1 MNRNLPWSGKF
12 YRRMVATI
20 LQSQQGY
27 WLDVLI
33 NWRFDRL
40 KVISYLQLHLI
51 DRSAVAE

>member
-33 NWRFDRL
+33 N
-40 KVISYLQLHLI
+40 
-51 DRSAVAE
+51 